1 MKEQPLQLLN
11 KMKIKLGIF
20 DDHPVVLQGL
30 LAQFKALPN
39 FDVRVTANTKNELF
53 THPEI
58 KQLDVL
64 LCDIVSTDITGFEV
78 FDWMKTKAPNTRV
91 IAYSSLNNSLLIENL
106 LLNGVKAFVH
116 KAEAFNTI
124 LQAID
129 AVLKNQIFLPTEYKY
144 LNSNYR
150 PVINNQLTER
160 EIEILVHIANEKT
173 SSEIA
178 DALFISI
185 STVENHRKNIFRKLG
200 VKNVAGMVLVAN
212 RIGYLS

>member
-1 MKEQPLQLLN
+1 MKT
-11 KMKIKLGIF
+11 KLGIF

-30 LAQFKALPN
+30 LAQFNALN
-39 FDVRVTANTKNELF
+39 EFDVCLTANTKLDLLA
-53 THPEI
+53 HPEI
-58 KQLDVL
+58 QNVHVL
-64 LCDIVSTDITGFEV
+64 LCDIVSSDITGFEI
-78 FDWMKTKAPNTRV
+78 FEWMKINAPETCV

-116 KAEAFNTI
+116 KSADFQTI
-124 LQAID
+124 LNAIQA
-129 AVLKNQIFLPTEYKY
+129 VQNNQIFLPSEYKH
-144 LNSNYR
+144 LNSLYR

-160 EIEILVHIANEKT
+160 EVEILVHIANEKT

-178 DALFISI
+178 DMLFISI

>member
-1 MKEQPLQLLN
+1 
-11 KMKIKLGIF
+11 MKIKLGIF

-39 FDVRVTANTKNELF
+39 FDVRLTANTKNELL
-53 THPEI
+53 TNPEI
-58 KQLDVL
+58 TQLDVL
-64 LCDIVSTDITGFEV
+64 LCDIVSTDIIGFEI
-78 FDWMKTKAPNTRV
+78 FEWMKINASETHV

-106 LLNGVKAFVH
+106 LLNGVKAYVH
-116 KAEAFNTI
+116 KSEPFNTI
-124 LQAID
+124 LQAIE
-129 AVLKNQIFLPTEYKY
+129 AVQNNQIFLPSEYKY

-160 EIEILVHIANEKT
+160 EVEILVQIANEKT